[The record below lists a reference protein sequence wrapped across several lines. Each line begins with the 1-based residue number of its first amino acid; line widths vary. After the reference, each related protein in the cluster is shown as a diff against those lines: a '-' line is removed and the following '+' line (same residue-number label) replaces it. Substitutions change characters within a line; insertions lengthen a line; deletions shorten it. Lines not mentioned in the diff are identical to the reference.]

1 MKTIVIC
8 KKIQQPSDY
17 LASVP
22 QPFPVDGMFDVDQA
36 TLNKATLAER
46 LVGKLD
52 GITQTLPDI
61 GFFLKMFSFKD
72 ATSSSQIEGTQA
84 TMADALEKS
93 AGIDTNADDS
103 EDILFYIKALEYGL
117 DRLKEFPLSLR
128 FLKELH
134 EELMKGAR
142 TTHFSDPG
150 NFRSSQNWIGG
161 LNIKD
166 AKFVPAPPSE
176 MMRALGDFEN
186 FLYDDTSTLPLVHI
200 AYAHA
205 QFETIHP
212 FLDGNGR
219 LGRLLVTFL
228 LYKKG
233 LIENPVLFLSSFFKR
248 HQKLYYQK
256 LDGYH
261 NGEALEWVDFFLS
274 GVIKTAQESIAIS
287 KKIRVI
293 RDKDMEKIQ
302 KLAKRESESSMKVI
316 HYLFAHP
323 IITTKSIM
331 QTTGF
336 SRPGAQK
343 LIDRFI
349 DLDILERQSEKEDY
363 DRKYVYRRYFSA
375 FVDE

>member
-1 MKTIVIC
+1 L
-8 KKIQQPSDY
+8 KIQY
-17 LASVP
+17 
-22 QPFPVDGMFDVDQA
+22 F
-36 TLNKATLAER
+36 
-46 LVGKLD
+46 
-52 GITQTLPDI
+52 
-61 GFFLKMFSFKD
+61 
-72 ATSSSQIEGTQA
+72 
-84 TMADALEKS
+84 
-93 AGIDTNADDS
+93 
-103 EDILFYIKALEYGL
+103 
-117 DRLKEFPLSLR
+117 
-128 FLKELH
+128 
-134 EELMKGAR
+134 
-142 TTHFSDPG
+142 
-150 NFRSSQNWIGG
+150 
-161 LNIKD
+161 
-166 AKFVPAPPSE
+166 
-176 MMRALGDFEN
+176 
-186 FLYDDTSTLPLVHI
+186 
-200 AYAHA
+200 
-205 QFETIHP
+205 
-212 FLDGNGR
+212 
-219 LGRLLVTFL
+219 
-228 LYKKG
+228 
-233 LIENPVLFLSSFFKR
+233 FLSSFFKR

>member
-1 MKTIVIC
+1 
-8 KKIQQPSDY
+8 
-17 LASVP
+17 
-22 QPFPVDGMFDVDQA
+22 
-36 TLNKATLAER
+36 
-46 LVGKLD
+46 
-52 GITQTLPDI
+52 
-61 GFFLKMFSFKD
+61 
-72 ATSSSQIEGTQA
+72 
-84 TMADALEKS
+84 
-93 AGIDTNADDS
+93 
-103 EDILFYIKALEYGL
+103 LEYGL